1 MREGIPSKLIADGAA
16 AHLMRI
22 QKIDWV
28 IVGADRIAANGDTA
42 NKIGTYTVAILAK
55 EHGLP
60 FYVAAPLSTV
70 DMSMPDGSHIPI
82 EERNM
87 KEVTHVGGAQM
98 TPTGARIRN
107 PAFDVTPHK
116 YITAIVT
123 ERGIYRPPFIEALAS
138 AFDPTV
144 PEPATA

>member
-1 MREGIPSKLIADGAA
+1 MVTNQWS
-16 AHLMRI
+16 
-22 QKIDWV
+22 V
-28 IVGADRIAANGDTA
+28 
-42 NKIGTYTVAILAK
+42 TYVTY
-55 EHGLP
+55 GNRYY
-60 FYVAAPLSTV
+60 YVRVLVSWLGS
-70 DMSMPDGSHIPI
+70 DELSMPDGSHIPI

-98 TPTGARIRN
+98 TPNGARIRN

-116 YITAIVT
+116 YITAIIT
-123 ERGIYRPPFIEALAS
+123 ERGVYKPPFIESLAS